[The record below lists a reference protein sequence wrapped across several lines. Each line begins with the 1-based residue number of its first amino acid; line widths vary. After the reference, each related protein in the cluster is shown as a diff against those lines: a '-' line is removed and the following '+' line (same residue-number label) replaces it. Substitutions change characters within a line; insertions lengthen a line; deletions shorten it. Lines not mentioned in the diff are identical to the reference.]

1 MCHFW
6 GLNSWELL
14 VASPR
19 PQSFWSRPR
28 SPLKQ
33 SHRSGPHCVAC
44 LLCPFLFMATLWG
57 EMLRLS
63 HFTGGNGGSER
74 LSSLP
79 GTHSW
84 ETEPGLEPPATAS
97 PKAHVCGPQGL
108 AFSPLSSGALGC
120 RLLRPG
126 GASRALTPPSPLPSP
141 TGFLLRPGQG
151 ERNFLCLHVVR
162 KGGSSWAWLDEN
174 NSFAPSA
181 PSGHPIKEIPGFLP
195 KTEAWRCA
203 FLKGGEGLAWL

>member
-44 LLCPFLFMATLWG
+44 LLCPFLFMATLCG

-84 ETEPGLEPPATAS
+84 ETARTRTAWNCLTQS
-97 PKAHVCGPQGL
+97 ARVR
-108 AFSPLSSGALGC
+108 ASGAG
-120 RLLRPG
+120 
-126 GASRALTPPSPLPSP
+126 
-141 TGFLLRPGQG
+141 
-151 ERNFLCLHVVR
+151 V
-162 KGGSSWAWLDEN
+162 
-174 NSFAPSA
+174 
-181 PSGHPIKEIPGFLP
+181 
-195 KTEAWRCA
+195 
-203 FLKGGEGLAWL
+203 